1 MSYITVKN
9 IETDTSYRQ
18 EDWSLFVLKELMD
31 NAYDWLNSYHPVKK
45 SKVESINRNIGIR
58 IWMTSDSNIHIAVRN
73 SNVNNEPVFPELE
86 KVFDYH
92 IWYSTKRYQHNMT
105 TGSLGDALKR
115 CLGMGYAIHTN
126 DFDASETFED
136 KQWNEPIIIRCN
148 QKEFKV
154 FLKVDTSK
162 PDVETDILQ
171 EEKPSRDIG
180 NDTEVEVTLP
190 LQYCSEPFEYATH
203 NKEYVLSRLKQR
215 YQSSKIAKRNIIFDF
230 YCQGSQ

>member
-18 EDWSLFVLKELMD
+18 ENWTLFILKELMD
-31 NAYDWLNSYHPVKK
+31 NAYDWLNACYPVRKQ
-45 SKVESINRNIGIR
+45 SKVIRNIVVR

-73 SNVNNEPVFPELE
+73 SNVNNFPVFIDLD
-86 KVFDYH
+86 KIFDYH
-92 IWYSTKRYQHNMT
+92 IWYSTKRHQHNMT

-136 KQWNEPIIIRCN
+136 KQWNEPIIVRCN

-162 PDVETDILQ
+162 PDVSANIIQ
-171 EEKPSRDIG
+171 EKPSRDVG

-190 LQYCSEPFEYATH
+190 LPDCSEQSQYGIE
-203 NKEYVLSRLKQR
+203 NKRYILSELKR
-215 YQSSKIAKRNIIFDF
+215 YYQTSKIAKRNIIFDF
-230 YCQGSQ
+230 YCQGV